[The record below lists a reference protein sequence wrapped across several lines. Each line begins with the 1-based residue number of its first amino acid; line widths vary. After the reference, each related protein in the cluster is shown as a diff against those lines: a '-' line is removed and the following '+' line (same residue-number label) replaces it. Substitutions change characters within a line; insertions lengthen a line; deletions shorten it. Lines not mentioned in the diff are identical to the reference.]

1 MVLFILFFSKKKKN
15 FLRLI
20 VVEMIFL
27 KIFIFLLWKWD
38 IECIG
43 EFVVVNLIDL
53 MFK

>member
-1 MVLFILFFSKKKKN
+1 MVLFILFFSKKKN

-38 IECIG
+38 IEYIG